1 MQTRFR
7 NRKGLRALLRPAAFA
22 ALTIWTGIVI
32 LPAAAGAE
40 TLIVQGSTTFNR
52 SFMEPQQAA
61 IETATGHVLTVIPNK
76 SMPGLIALM
85 EGRAHIAMISA
96 SLESEVHALKKVM
109 PGLPFDQLQV
119 HQILSARVAIA
130 VHTSNPVRKAGITDI
145 KQVLLGRITNWAAL
159 GGPSKAIRI
168 VLVGGGGGVTT
179 AVEAEFLDGKQVNLP
194 NVTYMKTPVQLV
206 QVVEQDPAAIGFAQL
221 ALVKQRDIPELV
233 TDKPIEQVLSF
244 VTFGP
249 PSPAAQSVI
258 DAARKIADK
267 LM

>member
-1 MQTRFR
+1 MQRRFSGR
-7 NRKGLRALLRPAAFA
+7 QVLQALCEYAVFA
-22 ALTIWTGIVI
+22 ALAASSGLAV
-32 LPAAAGAE
+32 LPVLASAE

-61 IETATGHVLTVIPNK
+61 LETATGHVLTVIPNK

-85 EGRAHIAMISA
+85 EGRAHLAMISA
-96 SLESEVHALKKVM
+96 PLESEVHMLEKVM
-109 PGLPFDQLQV
+109 PGLPFEQLQV
-119 HQILSARVAIA
+119 HHIVSARLAVA
-130 VHTSNPVRKAGITDI
+130 VHPSNPVRKAKLADI

-179 AVEAEFLDGKQVNLP
+179 AVEAEFLDGKQLNLP

-221 ALVKQRDIPELV
+221 ALVKQREIPELV
-233 TDKPIEQVLSF
+233 TDKPIEQGLSL

-249 PSPAAQSVI
+249 PSPAVQSVI
-258 DAARKIADK
+258 DAARKIADR

>member
-1 MQTRFR
+1 MQRRFR
-7 NRKGLRALLRPAAFA
+7 GRLLLQALREYAVFAILTASSGLA
-22 ALTIWTGIVI
+22 AL
-32 LPAAAGAE
+32 PAPAGAD

-61 IETATGHVLTVIPNK
+61 LEIATGHVLTVIPNK

-85 EGRAHIAMISA
+85 EGRAHLAMISA
-96 SLESEVHALKKVM
+96 SLESEVHMLEKVM

-119 HQILSARVAIA
+119 HHILSARVAIA
-130 VHTSNPVRKAGITDI
+130 VHPSNPVRKARLAEI

-179 AVEAEFLDGKQVNLP
+179 AVEVEFLDGKQLNLP

-221 ALVKQRDIPELV
+221 ALVKQREIPELV
-233 TDKPIEQVLSF
+233 TEKPIEQVLSL

-258 DAARKIADK
+258 DAARKIADR